1 MERETLN
8 VYDKALELLAD
19 VQNAGSTDMETVRTE
34 KIGMAQV
41 FATLAVAKAL
51 AELRNAGT
59 DSGR

>member
-1 MERETLN
+1 MERETFN

-19 VQNAGSTDMETVRTE
+19 VLNARSTDMETARTE
-34 KIGMAQV
+34 KIGMAQA

-51 AELRNAGT
+51 AELRDAGT